1 MSAHIY
7 LAIIAA
13 RCLDYVYTKSLSL
26 KKTGNYLFYMKTMM
40 GAEPATLIA
49 NYYS

>member
-13 RCLDYVYTKSLSL
+13 QRLHYVYTKSLSL

-40 GAEPATLIA
+40 GVEPTTLIT
-49 NYYS
+49 NYSS